1 MKQERPHPECFFA
14 FAPRSTGVRYKR
26 EQARKHE
33 PHSEPIPSN
42 SAAGHFSQAIRQRK
56 FYPMSPHLM
65 TSKPPRYC
73 PARLKKFRPPA
84 NLLIFP
90 ICPSPQRYFIIN
102 QSRSKRWMSKSSGLI
117 RKNRWS
123 QVHHIQ
129 SGTVLSLPESSW
141 SNKNL
146 PGAIVSPP
154 ENPVRCFSSFWVMER
169 WALIFTTTPPF
180 FHERNAAC

>member
-1 MKQERPHPECFFA
+1 
-14 FAPRSTGVRYKR
+14 
-26 EQARKHE
+26 
-33 PHSEPIPSN
+33 
-42 SAAGHFSQAIRQRK
+42 
-56 FYPMSPHLM
+56 MSPHLM

-146 PGAIVSPP
+146 PGAIASPP

-169 WALIFTTTPPF
+169 WTLFSQRHRLSFMSGMRLVNNNPF
-180 FHERNAAC
+180 LCILQGCPV